1 MTKRWLVVLIGAAA
15 VAACSG
21 PQLPRTASGPA
32 VLAVRGQV
40 KHGPFALG
48 RADLAQLPRAGFRAV
63 DPATGKEARYD
74 GVALQPLVY
83 QKLERIDGADTVLI
97 VTASKQAVPISPV
110 ILRQFKPILADTID
124 GQPAP
129 LQVAWP
135 NVEQQGIAR
144 DARAASWWAHDVEA
158 IELVA
163 WDKTWGKALRTPPGS
178 SDAARLG
185 AGQYALRCAS
195 CHRLNGAGGQAGP
208 ALDGATGRLGLSRFV
223 AAVRAHPA
231 WQDRIGTELAA
242 GDDVAGQVAS
252 FLSTVEASGP
262 LPPEEPLTPP
272 SRGARA
278 P

>member
-15 VAACSG
+15 AACSG
-21 PQLPRTASGPA
+21 PQLPRSASGPA
-32 VLAVRGQV
+32 VLAIRGQV
-40 KHGPFALG
+40 RHGPFALG

-63 DPATGKEARYD
+63 DPSTGKEARYD

-83 QKLERIDGADTVLI
+83 QKLERIEGADTVLV
-97 VTASKQAVPISPV
+97 VTASKQAVPISPI
-110 ILRQFKPILADTID
+110 ILRQFKPILADTVD

-135 NVEQQGIAR
+135 NLEQQGIAR
-144 DARAASWWAHDVEA
+144 DARAAAWWAHDVEA
-158 IELVA
+158 IELIG

-208 ALDGATGRLGLSRFV
+208 ALDGATERLGRARFV

-231 WQDRIGTELAA
+231 WQDRLGTELAA

-262 LPPEEPLTPP
+262 LPPEEPITPP
-272 SRGARA
+272 RKGARG